1 LRSVFAADPIR
12 GLAAFP
18 MPVLR
23 MLEKV
28 KLKMEAKLY
37 VGNLSKSTT
46 QEDLSAL
53 FARAGKVMLVEMI
66 KDRESGESKGFAF
79 VTMNTQNEAN
89 KAINM
94 LNLFLLSGHTLNIGL
109 AISSE
114 NRDVKVPH
122 IDL

>member
-1 LRSVFAADPIR
+1 
-12 GLAAFP
+12 